1 MFTNSAVA
9 HQYLVYEEKGHFSKI
24 VDINLQG
31 GVSIYKLPFWHYT
44 TPSSAG
50 ARRNPPLADGCCSAH
65 SPSLKDRGMD
75 DDSEIPCCFVIF
87 G

>member
-24 VDINLQG
+24 LDINLQG

-44 TPSSAG
+44 TPLVGRREQESA
-50 ARRNPPLADGCCSAH
+50 ARRWLLLGSFAIVEGSRNG
-65 SPSLKDRGMD
+65 R
-75 DDSEIPCCFVIF
+75 
-87 G
+87 